1 MADAATID
9 RSAATSPRVCPQVMS
24 PAGGQTSTGNS
35 PARPA
40 VAPGMTRKHLGFL
53 NFGHWIH
60 RPGAEPDARQA
71 LDDVVAMAV
80 AAEDAG
86 LDGAWLR
93 VHHFQRMFSSPF
105 PILAAMAARTERIS
119 LGTGVIDL
127 RYENPLYMAEA
138 AATTDLISGGRL
150 ELGVSRGSPE
160 AALDGQ
166 AQFGYALDEGQTW
179 ADVTRERGRR
189 FLSAVRGEGIATPD
203 LTSGWAHSSQPL
215 RIEPHSPG
223 LADRIWWGSGSVGS
237 VAGAATDGYNMLSST
252 LLLQDDGRPFHVQ
265 QADQIARYREA
276 FAAAGHTGP
285 GRTAV
290 TRSAF
295 VIQDREDE
303 LYFGRERTS
312 RDSSGMLEGGA
323 ARSGPTYAGSAEEVA
338 EKLAADDAV
347 AAADWV
353 LFANPNQL
361 GVEYNA
367 KIFAGWAEVWRLLG
381 WDA

>member
-1 MADAATID
+1 
-9 RSAATSPRVCPQVMS
+9 
-24 PAGGQTSTGNS
+24 
-35 PARPA
+35 
-40 VAPGMTRKHLGFL
+40 MTKKHLGFL

-60 RPGAEPDARQA
+60 RDPVGGRPAEPDAKAA
-71 LDDVVAMAV
+71 LDDVVQMAV
-80 AAEDAG
+80 DAEAAG
-86 LDGAWLR
+86 LDGAWIR
-93 VHHFQRMFSSPF
+93 IHHFQRMFSSPF
-105 PILAAMAARTERIS
+105 PILTAMAARTERIH

-138 AATTDLISGGRL
+138 AATADLLAGGRL

-160 AALDGQ
+160 AAKDGQ
-166 AQFGYALDEGQTW
+166 AQFGYELADGQTW
-179 ADVTRERGRR
+179 AGVTRERGRR
-189 FLSAVRGEGIATPD
+189 FLAAVRGEGIATPD
-203 LTSGWAHSSQPL
+203 LASGWAHSSAPL

-223 LADRIWWGSGSVGS
+223 LADRIWWGSGSASSAVE
-237 VAGAATDGYNMLSST
+237 AAKDGYDMLSST

-265 QADQIARYREA
+265 QADQIAGYLEA
-276 FAAAGHTGP
+276 YEAAGHAGT

-303 LYFGRERTS
+303 LYFGRDRNS
-312 RDSSGMLEGGA
+312 RESAGMLDGGR

-338 EKLAADDAV
+338 ERLAADDAV
-347 AAADWV
+347 QTADWV

-361 GVEYNA
+361 GPEYNA

-381 WDA
+381 WDR

>member
-1 MADAATID
+1 
-9 RSAATSPRVCPQVMS
+9 MS
-24 PAGGQTSTGNS
+24 KKN
-35 PARPA
+35 
-40 VAPGMTRKHLGFL
+40 LGFL
-53 NFGHWIH
+53 NFGHWMH
-60 RPGAEPDARQA
+60 RPGGEPDARQA
-71 LDDVVAMAV
+71 LEDVVGMAV
-80 AAEDAG
+80 DAEAAG
-86 LDGAWLR
+86 LDGAWVR
-93 VHHFQRMFSSPF
+93 VHHFQQMFSSPF
-105 PILAAMAARTERIS
+105 PILAAMAARTERIH

-127 RYENPLYMAEA
+127 RYENPLSMAEA
-138 AATTDLISGGRL
+138 AATTDLLSGGRL

-166 AQFGYALDEGQTW
+166 AQFGYALEPGQTW

-189 FLSAVRGEGIATPD
+189 FLAAVRGQGIATPD
-203 LTSGWAHSSQPL
+203 LASGWAHTARPL

-223 LADRIWWGSGSVGS
+223 LADRIWWGSGSTPSAVE
-237 VAGAATDGYNMLSST
+237 AAREGYHMLSST

-265 QADQIARYREA
+265 QADQITRYREA
-276 FAAAGHTGP
+276 YAATGHAGA

-303 LYFGRERTS
+303 LHFGRERRS
-312 RDSSGMLEGGA
+312 RDSSGMLDGGA

-347 AAADWV
+347 VAADWV
-353 LFANPNQL
+353 LFPNPNQL
-361 GVEYNA
+361 GRVYNP

>member
-1 MADAATID
+1 M
-9 RSAATSPRVCPQVMS
+9 
-24 PAGGQTSTGNS
+24 
-35 PARPA
+35 
-40 VAPGMTRKHLGFL
+40 
-53 NFGHWIH
+53 
-60 RPGAEPDARQA
+60 
-71 LDDVVAMAV
+71 
-80 AAEDAG
+80 
-86 LDGAWLR
+86 
-93 VHHFQRMFSSPF
+93 
-105 PILAAMAARTERIS
+105 
-119 LGTGVIDL
+119 
-127 RYENPLYMAEA
+127 
-138 AATTDLISGGRL
+138 
-150 ELGVSRGSPE
+150 
-160 AALDGQ
+160 
-166 AQFGYALDEGQTW
+166 
-179 ADVTRERGRR
+179 
-189 FLSAVRGEGIATPD
+189 
-203 LTSGWAHSSQPL
+203 
-215 RIEPHSPG
+215 
-223 LADRIWWGSGSVGS
+223 GS
-237 VAGAATDGYNMLSST
+237 VAGAAADGYNMLSST

-276 FAAAGHTGP
+276 FAAAGHAGP

-303 LYFGRERTS
+303 LYFGRERAS